1 MYPYYGSFSGY
12 YPRPRYPRYAAFSN
26 SNDVRIGVG
35 RDEARINPWVAGA
48 GALGAGYYA
57 RKRIK
62 GDYGKSI
69 MEARLRNLLTGT
81 GIDDIEKMKSA
92 NKATQAY
99 RLQQMK

>member
-12 YPRPRYPRYAAFSN
+12 YPRPRYPRYAAF

-69 MEARLRNLLTGT
+69 MEARIRNLLTGAPT
-81 GIDDIEKMKSA
+81 DNIEKMQEAQKLAAA
-92 NKATQAY
+92 NYRKAIG
-99 RLQQMK
+99 